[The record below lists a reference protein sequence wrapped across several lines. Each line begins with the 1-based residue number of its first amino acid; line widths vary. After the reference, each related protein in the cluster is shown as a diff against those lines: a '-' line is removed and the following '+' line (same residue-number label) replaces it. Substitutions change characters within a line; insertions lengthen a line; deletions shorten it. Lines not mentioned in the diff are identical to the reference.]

1 MRYNTFLKGLDKV
14 IFTVLVI
21 LVSVMVTVGTMQVF
35 WRYILK
41 SSLFWSEEIM
51 RYLNIWT
58 IFLGVS
64 LGIPRKLHVAI
75 EALLNALKGTN
86 KKVVTLIIHSIGV
99 VFFMLLVYIGTRFTL
114 FNIHQLS
121 PAVRLPMSIVY
132 AVIPVGGILSLLFLI
147 GEIKNTIKGGTI
159 S

>member
-1 MRYNTFLKGLDKV
+1 MRYDTFLKSLDKI
-14 IFTVLVI
+14 IFTILVI
-21 LVSVMVTVGTMQVF
+21 VVCVMVTVGTMQVF
-35 WRYILK
+35 WRYVLK

-75 EALLNALKGTN
+75 EALLNCLKDTA
-86 KKVVTLIIHSIGV
+86 KKRVTLIIHSIGV
-99 VFFMLLVYIGTRFTL
+99 IFFVLLIYIGTRFTL
-114 FNIHQLS
+114 FNVHQLS
-121 PAVRLPMSIVY
+121 PAVRVPMSMVY
-132 AVIPVGGILSLLFLI
+132 AAIPIGGILSLLFII
-147 GEIKNTIKGGTI
+147 GEIKKTIKGGTL